1 MCEWVRITAS
11 RGVPNDGRLWDA
23 ETSNA
28 FEVTS
33 RSAPESMRTRQVV
46 AALIMLERAVL
57 GSLRCTVPA
66 TETEHRWDVIVDH
79 SSSMYVPLS
88 DPVTR
93 APHMRTT
100 IRSCLTSV
108 FTASASVAVLSGGIT
123 AQTTET
129 QRAAA
134 REILA
139 EIDALQNRL
148 DPTGMAQRLAGRGDA
163 ERDAVVTRTTELWQA
178 EMGDLSDFIGQ
189 NPEVAWEEFLAV
201 DTLTS
206 VLRRR
211 GWDVE
216 IGVAGLET
224 AFVATW
230 TAPAGADGLTLGFIG
245 EYDALR
251 DADGPFHG
259 DQHNAQ
265 TPIVYASAFAI
276 AEYMERSG
284 TPGQLKIYGTPAEEV
299 GPPAKVI
306 MHDAGIFDGAD
317 LLVRSHGVTETSRSR
332 AGFGSCCL
340 NINEVKYT
348 FLGRPSHQMASWFG
362 RNALEAAV
370 HFYTLV
376 DGLRSTL
383 RPEASIQGVIP
394 EGGEAPNVVPQ
405 RAVVDYYIRYPDPVY
420 LEHVTKMMNDAA
432 RGAALATGT
441 TVEID
446 RYGEYRDGISLG
458 TLQELAF
465 AYAGELDAPRMNP
478 EPTRPSGYEETG
490 VVTKDIPGIG
500 ISVFS
505 SRGANHTRGMLDDTF
520 NEIGHRGFRI
530 SAEIMSSIV
539 YDFMTRPEL
548 RDAVAEEQATLSGLL
563 DEYHQALREAYAAEI
578 GAPTGNH

>member
-1 MCEWVRITAS
+1 MRNRHAIPRVMRRVLLI
-11 RGVPNDGRLWDA
+11 GIL
-23 ETSNA
+23 
-28 FEVTS
+28 
-33 RSAPESMRTRQVV
+33 SAPT
-46 AALIMLERAVL
+46 
-57 GSLRCTVPA
+57 
-66 TETEHRWDVIVDH
+66 
-79 SSSMYVPLS
+79 PL
-88 DPVTR
+88 
-93 APHMRTT
+93 
-100 IRSCLTSV
+100 L
-108 FTASASVAVLSGGIT
+108 
-123 AQTTET
+123 AQTTATE
-129 QRAAA
+129 RAAA
-134 REILA
+134 RDIVRQIDELQARLEPTARAGELA
-139 EIDALQNRL
+139 ARSDDVRDALVR
-148 DPTGMAQRLAGRGDA
+148 
-163 ERDAVVTRTTELWQA
+163 RTSELWES
-178 EMGDLSDFIGQ
+178 EMKALSDFIGH
-189 NPEVAWEEFLAV
+189 NPEVGWEEHLAV

-206 VLRRR
+206 VLRAR

-230 TAPAGADGLTLGFIG
+230 TSPAGADGLMLGLIG

-265 TPIVYASAFAI
+265 TPIVFASAFAM
-276 AEYMERSG
+276 AEHMAESG
-284 TPGQLKIYGTPAEEV
+284 TPGRIRIYGTPAEEV

-306 MHDAGIFDGAD
+306 MHEAGVFDGAD
-317 LLVRSHGVTETSRSR
+317 ILIRSHGVTQTSRAQ

-348 FLGRPSHQMASWFG
+348 FLGRPSHQMSSWYG

-370 HFYTLV
+370 HFYSMV

-420 LEHVTKMMNDAA
+420 LEHINRMMDDAA

-441 TVEID
+441 EVQID

-465 AYAGELDAPRMNP
+465 AYAQELEAPNINP
-478 EPTRPSGYEETG
+478 DPSRPSGYEETG
-490 VVTKDIPGIG
+490 FVTKDIPGIG

-505 SRGANHTRGMLDDTF
+505 SRGANHTRGMLEDTF
-520 NEIGHRGFRI
+520 NEIGHTGFRI
-530 SAEIMSSIV
+530 SAEIMTSV
-539 YDFMTRPEL
+539 LYDYMTRPDL
-548 RDAVAEEQATLSGLL
+548 RDAVLEEHGTLASLL
-563 DEYHQALREAYAAEI
+563 DQYHEALRAAYADEI
-578 GAPTGNH
+578 GTPISQR

>member
-1 MCEWVRITAS
+1 
-11 RGVPNDGRLWDA
+11 
-23 ETSNA
+23 
-28 FEVTS
+28 
-33 RSAPESMRTRQVV
+33 MRTIVRKTVIFHLAGLIV
-46 AALIMLERAVL
+46 IGATPNRAA
-57 GSLRCTVPA
+57 G
-66 TETEHRWDVIVDH
+66 
-79 SSSMYVPLS
+79 
-88 DPVTR
+88 
-93 APHMRTT
+93 
-100 IRSCLTSV
+100 
-108 FTASASVAVLSGGIT
+108 
-123 AQTTET
+123 QTTDT

-139 EIDALQNRL
+139 EIDALQARL
-148 DPTGMAQRLAGRGDA
+148 NPTGMAEQLSGRSDA
-163 ERDAVVTRTTELWQA
+163 ERDAIVARTAGLWNA
-178 EMGDLSDFIGQ
+178 EMQDLSDFIGQ

-201 DTLTS
+201 DTLTA
-206 VLRRR
+206 VLRNA
-211 GWDVE
+211 GWTVDV
-216 IGVAGLET
+216 GVADLET

-230 TAPAGADGLTLGFIG
+230 TAPAGPDGLTLGFIG

-251 DADGPFHG
+251 DSDGPFHG

-265 TPIVYASAFAI
+265 TPIVLASAFAI
-276 AEYMERSG
+276 AEYMERAG
-284 TPGQLKIYGTPAEEV
+284 VPGQLKIYGTPAEEV

-306 MHDAGIFDGAD
+306 MHDAGIFDDAD

-376 DGLRSTL
+376 DGLRSTF

-420 LEHVTKMMNDAA
+420 LEHVTRMMDDAA

-458 TLQELAF
+458 TLQELAY
-465 AYAGELDAPRMNP
+465 AYAGALDAPQMNP
-478 EPTRPSGYEETG
+478 EPARPSGYEETG
-490 VVTKDIPGIG
+490 VVTEDIPGIG

-505 SRGANHTRGMLDDTF
+505 SRGANHTRGMLADTF
-520 NEIGHRGFRI
+520 NEVGHTGFRI

-563 DEYHQALREAYAAEI
+563 GEYHDALRAAYSAEI
-578 GAPTGNH
+578 GVPIGQR

>member
-1 MCEWVRITAS
+1 MRKAPDLSHVLA
-11 RGVPNDGRLWDA
+11 A
-23 ETSNA
+23 
-28 FEVTS
+28 VTL
-33 RSAPESMRTRQVV
+33 AAVTLAVV
-46 AALIMLERAVL
+46 A
-57 GSLRCTVPA
+57 PA
-66 TETEHRWDVIVDH
+66 
-79 SSSMYVPLS
+79 
-88 DPVTR
+88 PV
-93 APHMRTT
+93 
-100 IRSCLTSV
+100 
-108 FTASASVAVLSGGIT
+108 FG
-123 AQTTET
+123 QTTDTE
-129 QRAAA
+129 RAAA
-134 REILA
+134 RDILA
-139 EIDALQNRL
+139 EIDALQSRL
-148 DPTGMAQRLAGRGDA
+148 DPTGMARQLAGRQDA
-163 ERDAVVTRTTELWQA
+163 ERDAIVARTAALWQA
-178 EMGDLSDFIGQ
+178 EMRDLSDYIGN

-216 IGVAGLET
+216 TAVAGLET

-230 TAPAGADGLTLGFIG
+230 TSPAGADGMTLGFIG

-265 TPIVYASAFAI
+265 TPIVLASAFAI

-284 TPGQLKIYGTPAEEV
+284 TPGRLQVFGTPAEEV

-306 MHDAGIFDGAD
+306 MHDVGIFDDAD
-317 LLVRSHGVTETSRSR
+317 LLIRSHGVTETSRSR

-376 DGLRSTL
+376 DGLRSTF

-420 LEHVTKMMNDAA
+420 LEHITRMMDDAA

-465 AYAGELDAPRMNP
+465 AYAEERDAPNMNP

-490 VVTKDIPGIG
+490 AVTKDIPGIG

-505 SRGANHTRGMLDDTF
+505 ARGANHTRGMLDDTF
-520 NEIGHRGFRI
+520 NEVGHTGFRI

-539 YDFMTRPEL
+539 YDFMTQPEL
-548 RDAVAEEQATLSGLL
+548 RDAITEEQATLSSLL
-563 DEYHQALREAYAAEI
+563 DAYHEALREAYSAEVGSPI
-578 GAPTGNH
+578 GQR